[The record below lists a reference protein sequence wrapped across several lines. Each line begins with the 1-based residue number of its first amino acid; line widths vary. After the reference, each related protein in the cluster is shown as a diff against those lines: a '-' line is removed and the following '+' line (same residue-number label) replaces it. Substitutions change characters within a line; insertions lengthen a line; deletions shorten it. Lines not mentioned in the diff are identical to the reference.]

1 MRVDVGLHGAE
12 LGFLLLDH
20 ELPFLQ
26 LGILDLPDQPLQL
39 SRHAVEAVKH
49 GGHFIVAEPVHVGRK
64 HKIPAQRGP
73 SASAKM
79 ESGLVKD
86 KEKPPTSANA
96 MIMRTAAAASE

>member
-1 MRVDVGLHGAE
+1 MNCTKMRVDVGLHGAE

-73 SASAKM
+73 SASAAWRAVLLKTRRSRPQAPM
-79 ESGLVKD
+79 Q
-86 KEKPPTSANA
+86 
-96 MIMRTAAAASE
+96 